1 MIIYR
6 FYLKKKWQLIWKFN
20 LRFDILKKKPQ
31 KFGKL
36 VKIYLKKTI
45 YSSD

>member
-6 FYLKKKWQLIWKFN
+6 FYLRKKCLLIWKFN
-20 LRFDILKKKPQ
+20 LRCDNLKKKPQ

-36 VKIYLKKTI
+36 AKIYLKKTI